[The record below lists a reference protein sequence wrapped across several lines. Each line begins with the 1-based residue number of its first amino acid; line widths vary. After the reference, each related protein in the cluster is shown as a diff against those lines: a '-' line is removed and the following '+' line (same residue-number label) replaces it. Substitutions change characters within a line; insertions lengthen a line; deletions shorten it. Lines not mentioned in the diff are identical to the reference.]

1 MVLSCWRA
9 SIVGENRLECGVIG
23 RTHYVTPILKSI
35 LVMTVMPSLKS
46 TRYMIPNL
54 RKRSTLACFEE
65 LLNRVSPCCRIIF
78 LHGRIR
84 FFPMSP
90 RSPGDI
96 FTTSHSP
103 PFFFF
108 FFFSVILALS
118 PTLFF
123 SSCRSSLVVR
133 IVRISGIGTF
143 KGPFTTSGNGYF
155 AGWIAFAA
163 SLKYAYGSNEVVRG
177 FADRAADAMKVRSPL
192 RFAQGRMCNISYDS
206 IWHMLCVILL

>member
-108 FFFSVILALS
+108 FFFLLFSPSRPLFFFPLVVLPLSSELSEFQASAPSRAPSQRPETDTSRDGSPLPPPSSTPTEAMRSCGAS
-118 PTLFF
+118 PT
-123 SSCRSSLVVR
+123 V
-133 IVRISGIGTF
+133 
-143 KGPFTTSGNGYF
+143 
-155 AGWIAFAA
+155 
-163 SLKYAYGSNEVVRG
+163 
-177 FADRAADAMKVRSPL
+177 
-192 RFAQGRMCNISYDS
+192 
-206 IWHMLCVILL
+206 LLTL